1 VEFPLFHFWYVPI
14 CRNRG
19 AGRERGAFWIGG
31 VGRDLGAW
39 VVDEYSRFL
48 QVCFWVVWRRGMLVG
63 QGVFVEVA
71 AWVRM
76 RRDLGEWGDQIYGL
90 GIGIVLDC
98 PFARKSGEG
107 KLMADAEECWRIE
120 SSSQS
125 LTVGLGRLVAAVVD
139 EM

>member
-1 VEFPLFHFWYVPI
+1 MEFPLFHFWYVPI
-14 CRNRG
+14 CQNRG
-19 AGRERGAFWIGG
+19 GGRERAELWIGG
-31 VGRDLGAW
+31 AGRDLGAW

-48 QVCFWVVWRRGMLVG
+48 RGCFWVVWRRGMLVG

-76 RRDLGEWGDQIYGL
+76 GRDLGEWVDRIGGL

-98 PFARKSGEG
+98 PCARESGGG
-107 KLMADAEECWRIE
+107 KLTVDAEECWRIE
-120 SSSQS
+120 SSSRWWS
-125 LTVGLGRLVAAVVD
+125 VGLGRLVGAAVD